1 MELITLR
8 YFVMV
13 AQELHFRRAAQKLNI
28 TQGPLSSAMKKL
40 EDELGTKL
48 FERTSRSVRLTPAG
62 EFFLPEAE
70 AVLNRAD
77 LATQRLQEMLANS
90 VGKLTIG
97 YNEPALNSFL
107 PQVLAKFRKAQRD
120 LPLELREMETA
131 EQLMCLRKG
140 KLDIGLMRP
149 AENDLHGLEY
159 QLIYSENYRLMMPAN
174 HPLAH
179 KDAVSSADLANKDI
193 ILFARAVNPK
203 VYDRLVA
210 SLTFDAANPPHFRED
225 ARNKNS
231 MLLMVKAGFGA
242 ALLPES
248 CCVQRN
254 LDLVAKPLLIDLP
267 PVNIMAVWDPGNVT
281 PTLKKFIAAL
291 PCPQKNPY
299 PAKIL
304 P

>member
-28 TQGPLSSAMKKL
+28 TQGPLSTAMKKL
-40 EDELGTKL
+40 EDELETKL

-62 EFFLPEAE
+62 EFFRQEAE
-70 AVLNRAD
+70 AVLNRAEQ
-77 LATQRLQEMLANS
+77 ATQRLREMLTNT

-107 PQVLAKFRKAQRD
+107 PQVLAKFRQDQPD
-120 LPLELREMETA
+120 LQLELHEMETA
-131 EQLMCLRKG
+131 EQLAYLRRG

-149 AENDLHGLEY
+149 TENDLYGLESR
-159 QLIYSENYRLMMPAN
+159 LIYSENYRLMMLAN

-179 KDAVSSADLANKDI
+179 KEAICSADLVNEEI
-193 ILFARAVNPK
+193 ILFARTVNPT

-210 SLTFDAANPPHFRED
+210 ALTFDAANPPHFRED

-254 LDLVAKPLLIDLP
+254 LDLVAKPLLIELP
-267 PVNIMAVWDPGNVT
+267 PVNIMAVWDPCNLT
-281 PTLKKFIAAL
+281 PMLKKFISAL
-291 PCPQKNPY
+291 PWPQKE
-299 PAKIL
+299 K
-304 P
+304 

>member
-1 MELITLR
+1 
-8 YFVMV
+8 
-13 AQELHFRRAAQKLNI
+13 
-28 TQGPLSSAMKKL
+28 MKKL

-62 EFFLPEAE
+62 EFFRQEAE
-70 AVLNRAD
+70 AVLNRAEQ
-77 LATQRLQEMLANS
+77 ATQRLREMLTNT

-107 PQVLAKFRKAQRD
+107 PQVLAKFRQDQPD
-120 LPLELREMETA
+120 LLLELHEMETA
-131 EQLMCLRKG
+131 DQLAYLRRG

-149 AENDLHGLEY
+149 TENDLYGLESR
-159 QLIYSENYRLMMPAN
+159 LIYSENYRLMMLAN

-179 KDAVSSADLANKDI
+179 KDAVCSADLVNEEI
-193 ILFARAVNPK
+193 ILFARAVNPT

-210 SLTFDAANPPHFRED
+210 ALTFDAANPPHFRED

-254 LDLVAKPLLIDLP
+254 LDLVAKPLLIELP
-267 PVNIMAVWDPGNVT
+267 PVNIMAVWDPGNLT
-281 PTLKKFIAAL
+281 PMLKKFISAL
-291 PCPQKNPY
+291 PWPQKE
-299 PAKIL
+299 K
-304 P
+304 